1 MGISFAITAYN
12 EHEEL
17 TRLLE
22 QLQQIVKPDDEIVLQ
37 LDSKATPEVLS
48 IADQMVTN
56 KEKWGCTVKKCVFDL
71 NNHFADFKNNL
82 KSYCT
87 KDWVFQ
93 IDADETLSETFSRVI
108 HEVLES
114 NDGIDLIAVPRVNIV
129 KGLEQNDI
137 IQWHWQVNSQGWVNW
152 PDAQHRI
159 FRNNEEIKWV
169 NKVHEKIVGWKT
181 YAELPSE
188 DDSYALYHIKDID
201 RQRQQNEFYSTI

>member
-1 MGISFAITAYN
+1 MSISFAITAYN

-17 TRLLE
+17 QVLLSQLE
-22 QLQQIVKPDDEIVLQ
+22 QIAKPDDEIVIQ

-48 IADQMVTN
+48 LVDQFIN
-56 KEKWGCTVKKCVFDL
+56 KDFTFTVKKCVFDL

-87 KDWVFQ
+87 KNWVFQ

-108 HEVLES
+108 HEVLDA

-152 PDAQHRI
+152 PDPQHRI
-159 FRNNEEIKWV
+159 FRNKPEVKWV
-169 NKVHEKIVGWKT
+169 NKVHEVIVGWKT

-201 RQRQQNEFYSTI
+201 RQRKQNEFYSKI

>member
-1 MGISFAITAYN
+1 MSISFAITAYN

-17 TRLLE
+17 QVLLSQLE
-22 QLQQIVKPDDEIVLQ
+22 QIAKSDDEIVIQ

-48 IADQMVTN
+48 LVDQFINRDFTF
-56 KEKWGCTVKKCVFDL
+56 TVKKCVFDL

-108 HEVLES
+108 HEVLDA

-129 KGLEQNDI
+129 KRLEQNDI

-152 PDAQHRI
+152 PDPQHRI
-159 FRNNEEIKWV
+159 FRNKPEVKWV
-169 NKVHEKIVGWKT
+169 NKVHEVIVGWKT

-201 RQRQQNEFYSTI
+201 RQRKQNEFYSKI

>member
-1 MGISFAITAYN
+1 MSISFAITAYN

-17 TRLLE
+17 QVLLNQLE
-22 QLQQIVKPDDEIVLQ
+22 QIAKSDDEIVIQ

-48 IADQMVTN
+48 LVDQFIN
-56 KEKWGCTVKKCVFDL
+56 KDFAFTVKKCVFDL

-108 HEVLES
+108 HEVLDA

-152 PDAQHRI
+152 PDPQHRI
-159 FRNNEEIKWV
+159 FRNKPEVKWV

-201 RQRQQNEFYSTI
+201 RQRKQNEFYSKI

>member
-17 TRLLE
+17 NQLLN
-22 QLQQIVKPDDEIVLQ
+22 QLVQIVKPTDEIVIQ
-37 LDSKATPEVLS
+37 LDNKATEEVIKLVDEFFIKHS
-48 IADQMVTN
+48 NTIN
-56 KEKWGCTVKKCVFDL
+56 IKKTHFSLD
-71 NNHFADFKNNL
+71 NHFANFKNNL
-82 KSYCT
+82 KSYCS
-87 KDWVFQ
+87 KDWIFQ

-108 HEVLES
+108 HEVLET
-114 NDGIDLIAVPRVNIV
+114 NKEIDLIAVPRVNIV
-129 KGLEQNDI
+129 KGLTQNDI
-137 IQWHWQVNSQGWVNW
+137 IQWHWQVNNQGWVNW

-159 FRNNEEIKWV
+159 FRNKEEIKWV

-201 RQRQQNEFYSTI
+201 RQRQQNEFYSKI

>member
-1 MGISFAITAYN
+1 MSISFAITAYN

-17 TRLLE
+17 QVLLNQLE
-22 QLQQIVKPDDEIVLQ
+22 QIAKSDDEIVIQ

-48 IADQMVTN
+48 LIDQFIN
-56 KEKWGCTVKKCVFDL
+56 KDFAFTVKKCVFDL

-108 HEVLES
+108 HEVLDA

-152 PDAQHRI
+152 PDPQHRI
-159 FRNNEEIKWV
+159 FRNKPEVKWV
-169 NKVHEKIVGWKT
+169 NKVHEVIVGWKT

-201 RQRQQNEFYSTI
+201 RQRKQNEFYSKI

>member
-1 MGISFAITAYN
+1 MSISFAITAYN

-17 TRLLE
+17 QILLNQIE
-22 QLQQIVKPDDEIVLQ
+22 QIAKPDDEIVIQ
-37 LDSKATPEVLS
+37 LDSKSTPEVLS
-48 IADQMVTN
+48 LVDQFISKDFTFI
-56 KEKWGCTVKKCVFDL
+56 VKKCVFDL

-87 KDWVFQ
+87 KDWIFQ

-108 HEVLES
+108 HEVLDA

-152 PDAQHRI
+152 PDPQHRI
-159 FRNNEEIKWV
+159 FRNKPEIKWI
-169 NKVHEKIVGWKT
+169 NKVHEVIVGWKT

-201 RQRQQNEFYSTI
+201 RQRKQNEFYSKI

>member
-1 MGISFAITAYN
+1 MSISFAITAYN

-17 TRLLE
+17 QVLLNQLE
-22 QLQQIVKPDDEIVLQ
+22 QIAKPNDEIVIQ

-48 IADQMVTN
+48 LVDQFISKDFTF
-56 KEKWGCTVKKCVFDL
+56 TVKKCVFDL

-108 HEVLES
+108 HEVLDA

-152 PDAQHRI
+152 PDPQHRI
-159 FRNNEEIKWV
+159 FRNKPEVKWV
-169 NKVHEKIVGWKT
+169 NKVHEVIVGWKT

-201 RQRQQNEFYSTI
+201 RQRKQNEFYSKI

>member
-1 MGISFAITAYN
+1 MSISFAITAYN

-17 TRLLE
+17 QVLLNQLE
-22 QLQQIVKPDDEIVLQ
+22 QITKSDDEIVIQ

-48 IADQMVTN
+48 LVDQFINRDFTF
-56 KEKWGCTVKKCVFDL
+56 TVKKCVFDL

-87 KDWVFQ
+87 KDWIFQ

-108 HEVLES
+108 HEVLDT

-137 IQWHWQVNSQGWVNW
+137 TQWHWQVNSQGWVNW
-152 PDAQHRI
+152 PDPQHRI
-159 FRNNEEIKWV
+159 FRNKPEVKWV
-169 NKVHEKIVGWKT
+169 NKVHEQIVGWKT

-201 RQRQQNEFYSTI
+201 RQRKQNEFYSKI

>member
-1 MGISFAITAYN
+1 MSISFAITAYN

-17 TRLLE
+17 QVLLNQLE
-22 QLQQIVKPDDEIVLQ
+22 QIAKPNDEIVIQ

-48 IADQMVTN
+48 LVDQFIN
-56 KEKWGCTVKKCVFDL
+56 KDFTFTVKKCVFDL

-108 HEVLES
+108 HEVLDA

-152 PDAQHRI
+152 PDPQHRI
-159 FRNNEEIKWV
+159 FRNKPEVKWV
-169 NKVHEKIVGWKT
+169 NKVHEVIVGWKT

-201 RQRQQNEFYSTI
+201 RQRKQNEFYSKI

>member
-1 MGISFAITAYN
+1 MSISFAITAYN

-17 TRLLE
+17 QVLLSQLE
-22 QLQQIVKPDDEIVLQ
+22 QIAKSDDEMVIQ

-48 IADQMVTN
+48 LVDQFIN
-56 KEKWGCTVKKCVFDL
+56 KDFTFTVKKCVFDL

-108 HEVLES
+108 HEVLDA

-152 PDAQHRI
+152 PDPQHRI
-159 FRNNEEIKWV
+159 FRNKPEVKWV
-169 NKVHEKIVGWKT
+169 NKVHEVIVGWKT

-201 RQRQQNEFYSTI
+201 RQRKQNEFYSKI

>member
-1 MGISFAITAYN
+1 MSISFAITAYN

-17 TRLLE
+17 QVLLNQLE
-22 QLQQIVKPDDEIVLQ
+22 QIAKPDDEIVIQ

-48 IADQMVTN
+48 LVDQFIN
-56 KEKWGCTVKKCVFDL
+56 KDFKFTVKKCVFDL

-108 HEVLES
+108 HEVLDT

-137 IQWHWQVNSQGWVNW
+137 VQWHWQVNSQGWVNW
-152 PDAQHRI
+152 PDPQHRI
-159 FRNNEEIKWV
+159 FRNKPEVKWV
-169 NKVHEKIVGWKT
+169 NKVHEVIVGWKT

-201 RQRQQNEFYSTI
+201 RQRKQNEFYSKI

>member
-1 MGISFAITAYN
+1 MSISFAITAYN

-17 TRLLE
+17 QVLLNQLE
-22 QLQQIVKPDDEIVLQ
+22 QIAKPDDEIVIQ

-48 IADQMVTN
+48 LVDQFISKDFTF
-56 KEKWGCTVKKCVFDL
+56 TVKKCVFDL

-108 HEVLES
+108 HEVLDA

-152 PDAQHRI
+152 PDPQHRI
-159 FRNNEEIKWV
+159 FRNKPEVKWV
-169 NKVHEKIVGWKT
+169 NKVHEVIVGWKT

-201 RQRQQNEFYSTI
+201 RQRKQNEFYSKI

>member
-1 MGISFAITAYN
+1 MSISFAITAYN

-17 TRLLE
+17 QVLLNQLE
-22 QLQQIVKPDDEIVLQ
+22 QIAKPNDEIVIQ

-48 IADQMVTN
+48 LVDQFID
-56 KEKWGCTVKKCVFDL
+56 KDFAFTVKKCVFDL
-71 NNHFADFKNNL
+71 NNHFANFKNNL

-87 KDWVFQ
+87 KDWIFQ

-108 HEVLES
+108 HEVLDT
-114 NDGIDLIAVPRVNIV
+114 NDSIDLIAVPRVNIV

-137 IQWHWQVNSQGWVNW
+137 VQWHWQVNSQGWVNW
-152 PDAQHRI
+152 PDPQHRI
-159 FRNNEEIKWV
+159 FRNKPEVKWV
-169 NKVHEKIVGWKT
+169 NKVHEQIVGWKT

-201 RQRQQNEFYSTI
+201 RQRKQNEFYSKI

>member
-1 MGISFAITAYN
+1 MSISFAITAYN

-17 TRLLE
+17 QVLLNQLE
-22 QLQQIVKPDDEIVLQ
+22 QIAKSDDEIVIQ

-48 IADQMVTN
+48 LVDQFINRDFTF
-56 KEKWGCTVKKCVFDL
+56 TVKKCVFDL

-87 KDWVFQ
+87 KDWIFQ

-108 HEVLES
+108 HEVLDA

-152 PDAQHRI
+152 PDPQHRI
-159 FRNNEEIKWV
+159 FRNKPEVKWV
-169 NKVHEKIVGWKT
+169 NKVHEQIVGWKT

-201 RQRQQNEFYSTI
+201 RQRKQNEFYSKI

>member
-1 MGISFAITAYN
+1 MSISFAITAYN

-17 TRLLE
+17 QVLLSQLE
-22 QLQQIVKPDDEIVLQ
+22 QIAKSDDEIVIQ
-37 LDSKATPEVLS
+37 LDSKATHEVLS
-48 IADQMVTN
+48 LVDQFINRDFTF
-56 KEKWGCTVKKCVFDL
+56 TVKKCVFDL

-108 HEVLES
+108 HEVLDA

-152 PDAQHRI
+152 PDPQHRI
-159 FRNNEEIKWV
+159 FRNKPEVKWV
-169 NKVHEKIVGWKT
+169 NKVHEVIVGWKT

-201 RQRQQNEFYSTI
+201 RQRKQNEFYSKI

>member
-1 MGISFAITAYN
+1 MSISFAITAYN

-17 TRLLE
+17 QVLLNQLE
-22 QLQQIVKPDDEIVLQ
+22 QIAKSDDEIVIQ

-48 IADQMVTN
+48 LVDQFINRDFTF
-56 KEKWGCTVKKCVFDL
+56 TVKKCVFDL

-108 HEVLES
+108 HEVLDA

-137 IQWHWQVNSQGWVNW
+137 IQRHWQVNSQGWVNW
-152 PDAQHRI
+152 PDPQHRI
-159 FRNNEEIKWV
+159 FRNKPEVKWV
-169 NKVHEKIVGWKT
+169 NKVHEVIVGWKT

-201 RQRQQNEFYSTI
+201 RQRKQNEFYSKI

>member
-1 MGISFAITAYN
+1 MSISFAITAYN

-17 TRLLE
+17 QVLLSQLE
-22 QLQQIVKPDDEIVLQ
+22 QIAKSDDEIVIQ
-37 LDSKATPEVLS
+37 LDSKATPDVLS
-48 IADQMVTN
+48 LVDQFINRDFTF
-56 KEKWGCTVKKCVFDL
+56 TVKKCVFDL

-108 HEVLES
+108 HEVLDA

-152 PDAQHRI
+152 PDPQHRI
-159 FRNNEEIKWV
+159 FRNKPEVKWV
-169 NKVHEKIVGWKT
+169 NKVHEQIVGWKT

-201 RQRQQNEFYSTI
+201 RQRKQNEFYSKI

>member
-1 MGISFAITAYN
+1 MSISFAITAYN

-17 TRLLE
+17 QVLLSQLE
-22 QLQQIVKPDDEIVLQ
+22 QIAKSDDEMVIQ

-48 IADQMVTN
+48 LVDQFINRDFTF
-56 KEKWGCTVKKCVFDL
+56 TVKKCVFDL

-108 HEVLES
+108 HEVLDA

-152 PDAQHRI
+152 PDPQHRI
-159 FRNNEEIKWV
+159 FRNKPEVKWV
-169 NKVHEKIVGWKT
+169 NKVHEVIVGWKT

-201 RQRQQNEFYSTI
+201 RQRKQNEFYSKI

>member
-1 MGISFAITAYN
+1 MSISFAITAYN

-17 TRLLE
+17 QVLLSQLE
-22 QLQQIVKPDDEIVLQ
+22 QIAKSDDEIVIQ

-48 IADQMVTN
+48 LVDQFINRDFTF
-56 KEKWGCTVKKCVFDL
+56 TVKKCVFDL

-108 HEVLES
+108 HEVLDA
-114 NDGIDLIAVPRVNIV
+114 NNGIDLIAVPRVNIV

-152 PDAQHRI
+152 PDPQHRI
-159 FRNNEEIKWV
+159 FRNKPEVKWV
-169 NKVHEKIVGWKT
+169 NKVHEVIVGWKT

-201 RQRQQNEFYSTI
+201 RQRKQNEFYSKI

>member
-17 TRLLE
+17 KVLLNQLE
-22 QLQQIVKPDDEIVLQ
+22 QIAKSDDEIVIQ

-48 IADQMVTN
+48 LVDQFIT
-56 KEKWGCTVKKCVFDL
+56 KDFDFTVKKCIFDL

-108 HEVLES
+108 HEVLDA

-129 KGLEQNDI
+129 KGLEQDDI

-152 PDAQHRI
+152 PDPQHRI
-159 FRNNEEIKWV
+159 FRNKPEVKWV

-201 RQRQQNEFYSTI
+201 RQRQQNEFYSKI

>member
-1 MGISFAITAYN
+1 MSISFAITAYN

-17 TRLLE
+17 QVLLNQLE
-22 QLQQIVKPDDEIVLQ
+22 QIAKPDDEIVIQ

-48 IADQMVTN
+48 LVDQFISKDFTF
-56 KEKWGCTVKKCVFDL
+56 TVKKCVFDL

-108 HEVLES
+108 HEVLDA

-152 PDAQHRI
+152 PDPQHRI
-159 FRNNEEIKWV
+159 FRNKPEVKWV

-201 RQRQQNEFYSTI
+201 RQRKQNEFYSKI